1 MAVSNARNAE
11 ARELRRLARD
21 VAQLAVELRLAERKA
36 RARIDAVDPTF
47 ELSARNLV
55 RYLALR
61 RHDRRALQRSLAERG
76 LSSLGRAEQWV
87 AATVELVA
95 RAVRGLAAKPAT
107 THRGELPPP
116 DMDLGAELLERNT
129 RVLLGAPPAKREVR
143 IMVTM
148 PSEAADDYALVR
160 DLLAGG
166 MDVMRIN
173 CAHDDEARWRRM
185 IGHLRRAEK
194 ALGRR
199 CRVLMDLAGPKL
211 RTGPVEP
218 GPAVLRVRPKRD
230 AFGAVLAPARIW
242 LTAQEDPREPPAPA
256 DAVLRVPAR
265 WLAALK
271 AGDRVALEDARRARR
286 TWKLVD
292 CSDEGA
298 WAEATKTAYLV
309 PGTLLSRERKGPT
322 PSARIGAVPGRE
334 GSILLCEGDRIVL
347 TRSLRPGSPARL
359 DRHDKVLRPATI
371 GCTLPGVFRDARPG
385 ERIYFDDGKIG
396 GIIDKAGADR
406 LLVRVVRARPGG
418 VALRADKGINLPD
431 TALRTRALSDRDR
444 RDLEFVGPHADM
456 VGLSFVD
463 TVGDVRS
470 LRTALARLGPRPP
483 AIVLKVETRRGFENL
498 PAMLLE
504 AMRARS
510 CGVMIARGDLAVE
523 CGFERLAE
531 VQEEILWVCEA
542 AHVPVVW
549 ATEVLDTLAKRGAPT
564 RAEITDAAMSMRAE
578 CVMLNKG
585 PYIREALRS
594 LDDIL
599 RRMSSHQSKKRAM
612 LRELRIARGL

>member
-1 MAVSNARNAE
+1 MKQTLKSR
-11 ARELRRLARD
+11 ARELKRLARE
-21 VAQLAVELRLAERKA
+21 VEALSAELRLAERKA
-36 RARIDAVDPTF
+36 RAPIEAVDPTF
-47 ELSARNLV
+47 ALSARNLV

-61 RHDRRALQRSLAERG
+61 RHDRRALQRSLAQLG
-76 LSSLGRAEQWV
+76 LSSLGRAEEWV

-95 RAVRGLAAKPAT
+95 RALRGLAAKPAAV
-107 THRGELPPP
+107 RGDELPQP
-116 DMDLGAELLERNT
+116 DMDLGADLLERNT
-129 RVLLGAPPAKREVR
+129 RALLGDPPAKREVR

-148 PSEAADDYALVR
+148 PSEAADDYRLVH

-173 CAHDDEARWRRM
+173 CAHDGEAGWKRM

-218 GPAVLRVRPKRD
+218 GPVVLRVRPQRD
-230 AFGAVLAPARIW
+230 AFGAVTAPARVW
-242 LTAQEDPREPPAPA
+242 LTAQEDPRQPPAPA
-256 DAVLRVPAR
+256 DAVLPVPAH
-265 WLAALK
+265 WLAALS
-271 AGDRVALEDARRARR
+271 AGDLIVFEDARGSHRKW
-286 TWKLVD
+286 TLVD
-292 CSDEGA
+292 SGDEGA
-298 WAEATKTAYLV
+298 WAEAAKTAYLV
-309 PGTLLSRERKGPT
+309 PGTTLARERKGQVLTAKVGPL
-322 PSARIGAVPGRE
+322 RGRE
-334 GSILLCEGDRIVL
+334 GSILLREGDSLVL
-347 TRSLRPGSPARL
+347 TRALRPGTPARL
-359 DRHDKVLRPATI
+359 DRRGRLLRPAAI
-371 GCTLPGVFRDARPG
+371 GCTLASVFRDARAG
-385 ERIYFDDGKIG
+385 ERIYFDDGKLG
-396 GIIDKAGADR
+396 GVIEKTGKER

-431 TALRTRALSDRDR
+431 TALRTRALSDKDR
-444 RDLEFVGPHADM
+444 RDLEFVARHADM
-456 VGLSFVD
+456 VGLSFAD
-463 TVGDVRS
+463 TVADVRS
-470 LRTALARLGPRPP
+470 LRTALARLRRRPP
-483 AIVLKVETRRGFENL
+483 AIVLKVETRRGFDAL

-549 ATEVLDTLAKRGAPT
+549 ATQVLETLAKRGAPT

-599 RRMSSHQSKKRAM
+599 RRMSSHQTKKRAM

>member
-1 MAVSNARNAE
+1 MTAE
-11 ARELRRLARD
+11 SKSRRRVLRHLAREVDGLGAEMRQ
-21 VAQLAVELRLAERKA
+21 VERKA

-55 RYLALR
+55 RYLAMR
-61 RHDRRALQRSLAERG
+61 RHDRRALQRSLAQLG
-76 LSSLGRAEQWV
+76 LSSLGRAEEWV

-95 RAVRGLAAKPAT
+95 RALRGLARVPDAV
-107 THRGELPPP
+107 HVGELPAP
-116 DMDLGAELLERNT
+116 DMSLGAELLERNT
-129 RVLLGAPPAKREVR
+129 RALLGEPPPGREVR

-173 CAHDDEARWRRM
+173 CAHDDEARWKGM

-194 ALGRR
+194 TLGRR
-199 CRVLMDLAGPKL
+199 CRVLMDLSGPKL
-211 RTGPVEP
+211 RTGPVTS
-218 GPAVLRVRPKRD
+218 GPAVLRVRPQRD
-230 AFGAVLAPARIW
+230 TFGAVLAPARVW
-242 LTAQEDPREPPAPA
+242 LTADDDPREPPAPA
-256 DAVLRVPAR
+256 DAVVRVPAR
-265 WLAALK
+265 WLAGLRASD
-271 AGDRVALEDARRARR
+271 AVVFDDARGSHRK
-286 TWKLVD
+286 WKLVD
-292 CSDEGA
+292 SGDEGA
-298 WAEATKTAYLV
+298 WAEAAKTAYLV
-309 PGTLLSRERKGPT
+309 PGTLLTRERKGT
-322 PSARIGAVPGRE
+322 PASAKVGAIPAKP
-334 GSILLCEGDRIVL
+334 GSILLREGDRLVV
-347 TRSLRPGSPARL
+347 TRSLAAGTEARL
-359 DRHDKVLRPATI
+359 DRKGKVLRPASV

-385 ERIYFDDGKIG
+385 ERIYFDDGRIG
-396 GIIDKAGADR
+396 GVIEKAGKDR
-406 LLVRVVRARPGG
+406 LQVRVVRARPGG

-431 TALRTRALSDRDR
+431 SALRTRALTDKDR
-444 RDLEFVGPHADM
+444 RDLEFIGPRADM

-463 TVGDVRS
+463 TVADVRA
-470 LRTALARLGPRPP
+470 LRTALAGLGPRPP
-483 AIVLKVETRRGFENL
+483 AIMLKVETRRGFDNL

-599 RRMSSHQSKKRAM
+599 RRMSSHQTKKRAM

>member
-1 MAVSNARNAE
+1 MTVSRPRNSE
-11 ARELRRLARD
+11 TRELKRLARD
-21 VAQLAVELRLAERKA
+21 VTRLADELRQAERKM
-36 RARIDAVDPTF
+36 RTRIDAVDPTF
-47 ELSARNLV
+47 ALSARNLV

-61 RHDRRALQRSLAERG
+61 RQDRRMLQRGLAQRG

-87 AATVELVA
+87 AATLELVS
-95 RAVRGLAAKPAT
+95 RALRGLAAAPAAA
-107 THRGELPPP
+107 RDGALPAP
-116 DMDLGAELLERNT
+116 DMDLGARLLERNT
-129 RVLLGAPPAKREVR
+129 RALLGEQPPGREVR

-173 CAHDDEARWRRM
+173 CAHDEETRWRRM
-185 IGHLRRAEK
+185 IGHLRRAER

-199 CRVLMDLAGPKL
+199 CKVLMDLAGPKL
-211 RTGPVEP
+211 RTGPIEP
-218 GPAVLRVRPKRD
+218 GPAVLRLRPLRD
-230 AFGAVLAPARIW
+230 AYGLVTAPAHVW
-242 LTAQEDPREPPAPA
+242 LTAEEGPREPDAPA

-271 AGDRVALEDARRARR
+271 SGETVSLRDARGAHRSWRV
-286 TWKLVD
+286 VD
-292 CSDEGA
+292 AGDEGA
-298 WAEATKTAYLV
+298 WAEADKSAYLV
-309 PGTLLSRERKGPT
+309 PGTVLAREGKGR
-322 PSARIGAVPGRE
+322 SLRAKVRAVPARQ
-334 GSILLCEGDRIVL
+334 GSILLREGDRLWL
-347 TRSLRPGSPARL
+347 TRSLRPGTAAKL
-359 DRHDKVLRPATI
+359 DRRGRTLHPATI
-371 GCTLPGVFRDARPG
+371 GCTLPGVFRDARAG

-396 GIIDKAGADR
+396 GVIEKAERER
-406 LLVRVVRARPGG
+406 LLVRLLRARPGG
-418 VALRADKGINLPD
+418 VKLRADKGINLPD
-431 TALRTRALSDRDR
+431 TALRTRALSDKDR
-444 RDLEFVGPHADM
+444 RDLEFIGPHADM

-463 TVGDVRS
+463 TVADVRS
-470 LRTALARLGPRPP
+470 LRTALARLGPRSP
-483 AIVLKVETRRGFENL
+483 AIVLKIETRRGFENL

-531 VQEEILWVCEA
+531 VQEEILWLCEA

-549 ATEVLDTLAKRGAPT
+549 ATAVLDTLAKRGAPT

-599 RRMSSHQSKKRAM
+599 RRMSSHQSKKRSM

>member
-1 MAVSNARNAE
+1 MKMTAE
-11 ARELRRLARD
+11 SKSRRRALRHLAHEVDSLGAEMR
-21 VAQLAVELRLAERKA
+21 QAERKA
-36 RARIDAVDPTF
+36 RVRIEAVDSTF

-61 RHDRRALQRSLAERG
+61 RHDRRALQRSLAQLG
-76 LSSLGRAEQWV
+76 LSSLGRAEEWV

-95 RAVRGLAAKPAT
+95 RALRGLARVPDAV
-107 THRGELPPP
+107 HGGELPAP
-116 DMDLGAELLERNT
+116 DMDLGADLLERNT
-129 RVLLGAPPAKREVR
+129 RVLLGEPPPGREVR

-173 CAHDDEARWRRM
+173 CAHDDEARWKRM

-211 RTGPVEP
+211 RTGPVAP
-218 GPAVLRVRPKRD
+218 GPAVLRVRPQRD
-230 AFGAVLAPARIW
+230 AFGAVVAPARVW
-242 LTAQEDPREPPAPA
+242 LTANDDPRDPPAPA
-256 DAVLRVPAR
+256 DAVVRVRAR

-271 AGDRVALEDARRARR
+271 TGDLVVFDDARGSHRR
-286 TWKLVD
+286 WKLVD
-292 CSDEGA
+292 CGDEGA
-298 WAEATKTAYLV
+298 WAEAAKTAYLV
-309 PGTLLSRERKGPT
+309 PGTLLTRERKGAPAST
-322 PSARIGAVPGRE
+322 KIGAIPARP
-334 GSILLCEGDRIVL
+334 GSIRLCEGDRLVV
-347 TRSLRPGSPARL
+347 TRSLVPGTGARL
-359 DRHDKVLRPATI
+359 DPKGRVLRPASI
-371 GCTLPGVFRDARPG
+371 GCTLPGVFRDARSG

-396 GIIDKAGADR
+396 GVIERAGKDR
-406 LLVRVVRARPGG
+406 LQVRITRARPGG

-431 TALRTRALSDRDR
+431 TALRTRALSDKDR
-444 RDLEFVGPHADM
+444 HDLGFVARHADM
-456 VGLSFVD
+456 VGLSFAD
-463 TVGDVRS
+463 TIADVRS
-470 LRTALARLGPRPP
+470 LRTALARLGRRPP
-483 AIVLKVETRRGFENL
+483 AIVLKIETRRGFEAL

-504 AMRARS
+504 AMRSRS

-531 VQEEILWVCEA
+531 VQEEMLWICEA

-549 ATEVLDTLAKRGAPT
+549 ATAVLDTLAKRGAPT

-599 RRMSSHQSKKRAM
+599 RRMSSHQTKKRAM